1 MAVLNFFKKKN
12 KIAQIEAKEVDGAE
26 VKALQAEVKALKAEL
41 EKTKKALAEALDEP
55 QPKEKTIKDGHEYV
69 DLGLPSGLKWATCN
83 VGANAPEEYGDY
95 FAWGEIKTK
104 KSFSESSSLTSGK
117 KKYSI
122 EIAGNSQLDAA
133 RANWGGSWRMPTK
146 YECQE
151 LIDKCKWEW
160 GTVNGVNGYKVISKV
175 NSNYIFLPATGF
187 RGGSSLHYAGSDG
200 SYGCSTPVEYFAN
213 DAYDLSFASSS
224 HTIGFCSR
232 FIGHCIRP
240 VSE

>member
-1 MAVLNFFKKKN
+1 MAVAKKDKT
-12 KIAQIEAKEVDGAE
+12 ESSAE
-26 VKALQAEVKALKAEL
+26 IKALQAEVNALKSEL
-41 EKTKKALAEALDEP
+41 EKTKKALTDALKQKETSKP
-55 QPKEKTIKDGHEYV
+55 AAQPKEKTIKDGHEYV

-83 VGANAPEEYGDY
+83 IGAIAPEASGDY

-104 KSFSESSSLTSGK
+104 KSFSESGSLTYGK

-146 YECQE
+146 YECHE

-160 GTVNGVNGYKVISKV
+160 VTVNGVNGYKVTGPSGA
-175 NSNYIFLPATGF
+175 SIFLPAA
-187 RGGSSLHYAGSDG
+187 GGLNRSTLYNAGSAG
-200 SYGCSTPVEYFAN
+200 SYWSSTPDES
-213 DAYDLSFASSS
+213 DAGGAYYLRFSSGELYM
-224 HTIGFCSR
+224 HDYGRNCGR
-232 FIGHCIRP
+232 CIRP